1 MDLRGLE
8 STQWRGFSDREIQ
21 HYHSNIKKES
31 KTKLEA
37 KGNALRTEHQAV
49 ATREDGGINVGVDP
63 LKDDL
68 HCGASSPQPSNATI
82 DDEAKVKEV
91 ATPLPL
97 ETPSETDLTQPYVNT
112 SLMCEC
118 I

>member
-31 KTKLEA
+31 KAKLEV
-37 KGNALRTEHQAV
+37 KGNVPRTQHQSVAALTDHDMSG
-49 ATREDGGINVGVDP
+49 DGDP

-68 HCGASSPQPSNATI
+68 HCDVSKPQLSNATH
-82 DDEAKVKEV
+82 DRESKEV

-97 ETPSETDLTQPYVNT
+97 ETPTKTDLTQPYVNT
-112 SLMCEC
+112 CKIS
-118 I
+118 